1 MRVIPFDPEGAAGSE
16 KGEPLTFWQRIV
28 QLLDRC
34 VVNRT
39 YRGIPTTALRRS
51 KYELNRCRRVLHGD
65 ATPAV
70 VVIDAA
76 RSRRAARAVQTR
88 T

>member
-1 MRVIPFDPEGAAGSE
+1 MRVIPFDRDGAAGN
-16 KGEPLTFWQRIV
+16 KKAEPLTFWQRIA

-39 YRGIPTTALRRS
+39 YRGIPTTELRRS
-51 KYELNRCRRVLHGD
+51 KYELNRCRRMLHGD
-65 ATPAV
+65 AAPAV

-76 RSRRAARAVQTR
+76 RSRRTTRAVQTR

>member
-1 MRVIPFDPEGAAGSE
+1 MRAIPIDPEGAAGNE
-16 KGEPLTFWQRIV
+16 KAEPLTFWQRIV
-28 QLLDRC
+28 RLLDRC

-51 KYELNRCRRVLHGD
+51 KYELNRCRRMLHG
-65 ATPAV
+65 AVAPAV
-70 VVIDAA
+70 VTIDDA
-76 RSRRAARAVQTR
+76 RARRAAVRTR